1 MRKALFTLA
10 LLASAFTL
18 PLTAHADT
26 IDDFVLTGAGHTI
39 TYSLPATSSFL
50 DFSLFNFFSEGAPA
64 TIDGVSGYSVGG
76 QYYVE
81 GPPTTLILSVPSS
94 VFDPSSAFQVTQLRL
109 GGPKFFSVDF
119 ENVQE
124 PFPYTGLVVPTFTPG
139 TYTLFQ
145 QDNFLF
151 PLFPA
156 VDFTL
161 TITPETSTA
170 TTPEPASLTLFATGA
185 LGLAAFAAR
194 WRAA

>member
-1 MRKALFTLA
+1 MRKTLFTLA
-10 LLASAFTL
+10 LLASAFAL
-18 PLTAHADT
+18 PLIAHADT

-39 TYSLPATSSFL
+39 AYSLPATSSFL

-64 TIDGVSGYSVGG
+64 TIDGVSGYSIGG

-94 VFDPSSAFQVTQLRL
+94 VFGVTQLRL

-145 QDNFLF
+145 QDNFLD

-170 TTPEPASLTLFATGA
+170 PTPEPSSLFLLATGA
-185 LGLAAFAAR
+185 LCLLLSIPKTATGR
-194 WRAA
+194 

>member
-1 MRKALFTLA
+1 MRKALFTLT
-10 LLASAFTL
+10 LLASAFAL
-18 PLTAHADT
+18 PLTVHADT

-39 TYSLPATSSFL
+39 SYSLPATSSFL

-76 QYYVE
+76 LYYVE

-94 VFDPSSAFQVTQLRL
+94 VFGVTQLRL

-119 ENVQE
+119 ENIQE

-145 QDNFLF
+145 QDNFLD

-170 TTPEPASLTLFATGA
+170 PTPEPASLTLLATGA
-185 LGLAAFAAR
+185 LGIISVAAR
-194 WRAA
+194 RRRARQVLK